1 MYEARCFT
9 NVQLLIFRG
18 IETSE
23 VFEIIGM
30 NNVERIIINSQY
42 EAHLYHNP
50 FSVSN
55 QGSILVLQQ
64 DCNKLL

>member
-30 NNVERIIINSQY
+30 NNVERMIINSQY

-50 FSVSN
+50 FIESRVYF
-55 QGSILVLQQ
+55 SITTRL
-64 DCNKLL
+64 

>member
-30 NNVERIIINSQY
+30 NNVERMIINSQY

-50 FSVSN
+50 FLSN

>member
-1 MYEARCFT
+1 M
-9 NVQLLIFRG
+9 QLLIFRG

-42 EAHLYHNP
+42 KAHFYHI
-50 FSVSN
+50 SN

>member
-9 NVQLLIFRG
+9 NMQLLIFRG

-30 NNVERIIINSQY
+30 NNVERMIINSQY

-50 FSVSN
+50 FSIESRVYF
-55 QGSILVLQQ
+55 SITTRL
-64 DCNKLL
+64 

>member
-30 NNVERIIINSQY
+30 NNVERMIINSQY

-50 FSVSN
+50 FSGEYIESRVYF
-55 QGSILVLQQ
+55 SITTRL
-64 DCNKLL
+64 